1 MRNIVGQTAT
11 GKDFFPRPVIVNK
24 IYRRLDSGSDIF
36 IAAPRR
42 VGKTSIM
49 LYLQDEPRSNF
60 DFVYV
65 ITQSAK
71 SSEEF
76 FQTLLIE
83 TLKSDAISK
92 LVQTKE
98 TTKGLIKEIF
108 ERIGSIEVPYFK
120 MELNNQEEEVS
131 YLEQF
136 EKLLTKLNPQD
147 GHIVIMVDEFP
158 DTIENIKQE
167 QGESAA
173 KTFLQQNREL
183 RQKAHPNIQ
192 FIYTGSIGLPLVVK
206 KIMTLNVIGDLN
218 IVEVPPLSHEK
229 AREMVILLLDSN
241 EINYENDVIEYLLTE
256 LEWWIPFH
264 LQLVVQE
271 LIDVHDVSGKVV
283 KESVDKAFRQLLNTR
298 NDIYFNHYFSRLSQ
312 SFPNKQEYS
321 FALEI
326 LRQLAHTDFLSAED
340 VKKIAAQSKV
350 NNYDNVIDSLIF
362 DGYINH
368 SIEEGKYFFNSLL
381 LKKWWKK
388 KNL

>member
-11 GKDFFPRPVIVNK
+11 GKDFFPRTKIVNK
-24 IYRRLDSGSDIF
+24 IYRRLSSGSDIF

-49 LYLQDEPRSNF
+49 LHLQDEPRENF

-65 ITQSAK
+65 ITQSAN
-71 SSEEF
+71 SSEEY
-76 FQTLLIE
+76 FQKLLIE
-83 TLKSDAISK
+83 VLKSEAISK

-108 ERIGSIEVPYFK
+108 ERVGSVEIPGFK
-120 MELNNQEEEVS
+120 MELNNQADEVS

-136 EKLLTKLNPQD
+136 EKLLTKLNPED

-167 QGESAA
+167 HGESAA

-183 RQKAHPNIQ
+183 RQKAHSNIQ

-218 IVEVPPLSHEK
+218 IVEVPPLSQQQAK
-229 AREMVILLLDSN
+229 EMVTLLLDSN
-241 EINYENDVIEYLLTE
+241 EIQCETDIIEYLLAE

-264 LQLVVQE
+264 IQLVVQE
-271 LIDVHDVSGKVV
+271 LIDVHDVDGKIV
-283 KESVDKAFRQLLNTR
+283 KESVNQAFGQLLHTR
-298 NDIYFNHYFSRLSQ
+298 NDIYFGHYFSRLKQ
-312 SFPNKQEYS
+312 SFPNKQEYN
-321 FALEI
+321 FALKV
-326 LRQLAHTDFLSAED
+326 LRQLADTDFLSVED
-340 VKKIAAQSKV
+340 VKEIAKQFELD
-350 NNYDNVIDSLIF
+350 NYDHVIDSLIF
-362 DGYINH
+362 DGYINY
-368 SIEEGKYFFNSLL
+368 SIEEEKYSFNSLL